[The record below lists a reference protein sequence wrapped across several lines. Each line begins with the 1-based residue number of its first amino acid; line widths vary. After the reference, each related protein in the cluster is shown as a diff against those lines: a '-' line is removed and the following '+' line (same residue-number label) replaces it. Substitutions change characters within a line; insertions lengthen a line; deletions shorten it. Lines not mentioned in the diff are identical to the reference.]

1 MDAEVKSRIDDRL
14 ISSPDVQRR
23 YGVSH
28 MSIYRW
34 QKSDKLDFPEPIV
47 IAGRKYW
54 YVNDLVRWEQS
65 PAARGMAQ

>member
-1 MDAEVKSRIDDRL
+1 MLPAIDVR
-14 ISSPDVQRR
+14 RR

-28 MSIYRW
+28 MTVYRW
-34 QKSDKLDFPEPIV
+34 QKSDKLDFPDPIV

-54 YVNDLVRWEQS
+54 YVNDLIRWEQS